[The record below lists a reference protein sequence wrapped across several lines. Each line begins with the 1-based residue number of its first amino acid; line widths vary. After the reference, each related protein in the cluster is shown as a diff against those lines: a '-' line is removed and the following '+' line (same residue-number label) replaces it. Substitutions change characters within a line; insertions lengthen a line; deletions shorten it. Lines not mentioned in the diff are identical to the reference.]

1 MKKKRILIA
10 AVVLIAAGITV
21 YVYNAKK
28 EAEIAHAK
36 FASGNGRLEATEI
49 SISSKLSGRIDD
61 IMVDE
66 GDYVKKGQKLVQIQT
81 NVLQAQLDQAKAALS
96 KAIAEEKSAQ
106 TQVSVKIAERDAAL
120 ATVKEKSSY
129 LAGAKKRFDRS
140 KTLEEAKAQSKQ
152 TFENHETDYL
162 MAQAALAKARVLVKQ
177 AEAEILKAKADASG
191 AKANV
196 KAAKADIARIQAD
209 IDDSLLLAPREG
221 RIKYKIA
228 QGGEVVSAGGR
239 ILNLVDLTDA
249 YMTFYLPER
258 LAGKVHNGAEV
269 RLIFDAMKTVPIP
282 AKVTY
287 VASVAQFTPKTVET
301 QSEREKLMFRVKAK
315 IDPALLKKYI
325 SWVKTGVPG
334 VAYVKLD
341 PKAPWPKNLQLKKFG
356 KN

>member
-1 MKKKRILIA
+1 MNKKTILITAA
-10 AVVLIAAGITV
+10 AVIAAGVGI
-21 YVYNAKK
+21 YFYNAEQ
-28 EAEIAHAK
+28 EAKIANAK

-49 SISSKLSGRIDD
+49 SISSKLAGRIDK
-61 IMVDE
+61 IMVEE
-66 GDYVKKGQKLVQIQT
+66 GDYVKKDQKLVQIQT
-81 NVLQAQLDQAKAALS
+81 NVLQAELDQAKAALA
-96 KAIAEEKSAQ
+96 KAVAAEKSAQ

-120 ATVKEKSSY
+120 AAVKEKESY
-129 LAGAKKRFDRS
+129 LVGTRKRYARS

-162 MAQAALAKARVLVKQ
+162 MAQSALAKAKALVKQ
-177 AEAEILKAKADASG
+177 AEAEIQKAKADAAGS
-191 AKANV
+191 KAEV
-196 KAAKADIARIQAD
+196 QAAKADIARIQAD

-221 RIKYKIA
+221 RIQYKIA
-228 QGGEVVSAGGR
+228 QGGEVVSSGGR

-269 RLIFDAMKTVPIP
+269 RLLFDAQKNIPIP
-282 AKVTY
+282 ARVTY

-315 IDPALLKKYI
+315 IDPALLRKYI
-325 SWVKTGVPG
+325 NWVKTGVPG

-341 PKAPWPKNLQLKKFG
+341 PKAPWPKNLQLKKIG
-356 KN
+356 NK

>member
-120 ATVKEKSSY
+120 ATVKEKSS
-129 LAGAKKRFDRS
+129 
-140 KTLEEAKAQSKQ
+140 
-152 TFENHETDYL
+152 
-162 MAQAALAKARVLVKQ
+162 
-177 AEAEILKAKADASG
+177 
-191 AKANV
+191 
-196 KAAKADIARIQAD
+196 
-209 IDDSLLLAPREG
+209 
-221 RIKYKIA
+221 
-228 QGGEVVSAGGR
+228 
-239 ILNLVDLTDA
+239 
-249 YMTFYLPER
+249 
-258 LAGKVHNGAEV
+258 
-269 RLIFDAMKTVPIP
+269 
-282 AKVTY
+282 
-287 VASVAQFTPKTVET
+287 
-301 QSEREKLMFRVKAK
+301 
-315 IDPALLKKYI
+315 
-325 SWVKTGVPG
+325 
-334 VAYVKLD
+334 
-341 PKAPWPKNLQLKKFG
+341 
-356 KN
+356 